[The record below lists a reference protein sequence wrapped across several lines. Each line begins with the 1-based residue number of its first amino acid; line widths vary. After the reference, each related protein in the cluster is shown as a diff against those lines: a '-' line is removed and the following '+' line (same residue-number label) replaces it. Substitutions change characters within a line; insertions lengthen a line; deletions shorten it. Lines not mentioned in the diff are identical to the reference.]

1 MQTFTRSRKDKVIS
15 GVCGGIAEYLNVP
28 SILVRGFFLFLPVSI
43 MIYALIVFIFPES
56 NELY

>member
-1 MQTFTRSRKDKVIS
+1 MQPFKLSQKDKVIS

-28 SILVRGFFLFLPVSI
+28 SILVRAIFIFLPVSI
-43 MIYALIVFIFPES
+43 LVYALIAYIFPES

>member
-1 MQTFTRSRKDKVIS
+1 MKPFERSKKDKVIS

-28 SILVRGFFLFLPVSI
+28 SILVRAIFIFLPVSI
-43 MIYALIVFIFPES
+43 LVYALIAYIFPES